1 MNFNQFYKYILKRN
15 EKNPDIERNFKFNQN
30 IKKTYGIQLSLKN
43 DLDSE
48 NLQLSESE
56 ANTFIQKYGQ
66 KYENIIDEY
75 NTIIETILDNV
86 EMRTK
91 YLLKGKK
98 VKPSMTKVHMKALSK
113 DLTDHRLNISK
124 IHPGYLYK
132 VHFKLYKTSYKMFLM
147 MYKKAI
153 KKTKALPGIEISEEQ
168 AKQFGYTYTLQRTYA
183 GIKATITDVDQDN
196 SILFIPS
203 MIGQFPVAGVH
214 KDTLGIPKRNHLVIQ
229 K

>member
-1 MNFNQFYKYILKRN
+1 MNFNKFYKYIMKRN
-15 EKNPDIERNFKFNQN
+15 EKNPDIERNYTFNQD

-56 ANTFIQKYGQ
+56 AMMFTDKYGH
-66 KYENIIDEY
+66 KYEQIIDEY
-75 NTIIETILDNV
+75 NTIIETILDHV
-86 EMRTK
+86 ETKTK

-98 VKPSMTKVHMKALSK
+98 VKPKMTKIYMKALAK

-124 IHPGYLYK
+124 MHPGHLYK
-132 VHFKLYKTSYKMFLM
+132 VHFKLYKTTYKMFIM

-168 AKQFGYTYTLQRTYA
+168 AKKFGYTYTLQRTYA

-203 MIGQFPVAGVH
+203 MIGQFPVTAIH
-214 KDTLGIPKRNHLVIQ
+214 KEVIGEPKRNHIIKQ